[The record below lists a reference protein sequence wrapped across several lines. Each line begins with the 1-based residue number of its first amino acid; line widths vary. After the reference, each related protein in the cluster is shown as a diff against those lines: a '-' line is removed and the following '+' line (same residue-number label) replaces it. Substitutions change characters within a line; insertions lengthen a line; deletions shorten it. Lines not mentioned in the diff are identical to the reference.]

1 MVMNI
6 NTVMLPLLLTLGSFS
21 QAQQTDSYYI
31 FDGNW
36 NPIKN
41 INRAKFL
48 MHTAKVNDTC
58 WQWDYYN
65 FKGPLIK
72 IESYRDADGKVPNGF
87 FAYYNNA
94 GYLDSCGYVVNQ
106 RKDRLWTY
114 FQGDSGKVYFTQT
127 FEYGKLVKSEDYRI
141 KRGPK
146 EEIVDKTLSKVEV
159 ESEFPGGAKAWQT
172 YLTKN
177 LNYPQRAVD
186 LKIDGTV
193 WILFIVDTEG
203 KITEPVVA
211 KSAEFSMD
219 QESLR
224 MIRNSPLWTPAF
236 QNGRK
241 VKSYKKQPLVFR
253 FQ

>member
-1 MVMNI
+1 MNI
-6 NTVMLPLLLTLGSFS
+6 RTLILPLLVALSFFS

-41 INRAKFL
+41 INRAKFF
-48 MHTAKVNDTC
+48 MHTTKVNDSC

-87 FAYYNNA
+87 FAYYNSA

-106 RKDRLWTY
+106 RKDRVWTY
-114 FQGDSGKVYFTQT
+114 FQGDSGKVYLTQT
-127 FEYGKLVKSEDYRI
+127 FERGRLVKTEDYRN
-141 KRGPK
+141 KRDAI
-146 EEIVDKTLSKVEV
+146 EETTDKTFSKVEV
-159 ESEFPGGAKAWQT
+159 EAEFPGSAKAWQA
-172 YLTKN
+172 YLTRN
-177 LNYPQRAVD
+177 LVYPQRA
-186 LKIDGTV
+186 IDVKVQGTV
-193 WILFIVDTEG
+193 WILFIVDTDG
-203 KITEPVVA
+203 KIIDPIVA
-211 KSAEFSMD
+211 KSVEFSID

-224 MIRNSPLWTPAF
+224 MITSSPSWIPAF

-241 VKSYKKQPLVFR
+241 VKAYKKQPIIFR
-253 FQ
+253 FE